1 MLTEMS
7 ISQWAKLAK
16 KQSEG
21 VRFCFKNTLVQTAF
35 SAILPSGY
43 TFYSTAHHQ

>member
-21 VRFCFKNTLVQTAF
+21 VRFCF